1 MLYKGYWIERAGHN
15 ASGIRYLVLS
25 PSGYLRADTL
35 AGIKQLIT
43 KEKGV

>member
-1 MLYKGYWIERAGHN
+1 MLYKGYWIERAGTN
-15 ASGIRYLVLS
+15 ASGVKYVVLS

-35 AGIKQLIT
+35 AGIKKLIT